1 MDEGSAE
8 ELDTV
13 SATVGTIQR
22 IAMAMVELPPEERI
36 AHYAV
41 VRTSFAAAIK
51 ELGVEDTIANAWL
64 DKTMDGIQAL
74 VTEIEAGG
82 GAEGGT
88 RLIQG
93 IS

>member
-1 MDEGSAE
+1 MAIAAFSNPRFKKPRMDEGSAE

-13 SATVGTIQR
+13 SGTVGTIQR

-36 AHYAV
+36 AHYTV

-64 DKTMDGIQAL
+64 DKTMD
-74 VTEIEAGG
+74 
-82 GAEGGT
+82 
-88 RLIQG
+88 
-93 IS
+93 

>member
-22 IAMAMVELPPEERI
+22 IAMAMVELPPEERM
-36 AHYAV
+36 AHYTG
-41 VRTSFAAAIK
+41 VRTNLAAAIK
-51 ELGVEDTIANAWL
+51 ELGIEDTIADAWL
-64 DKTMDGIQAL
+64 DKTMHGIRAL
-74 VTEIEAGG
+74 VREIEAGG

-88 RLIQG
+88 A
-93 IS
+93 

>member
-22 IAMAMVELPPEERI
+22 IALAMVELPPEERI

-41 VRTSFAAAIK
+41 VRTSFTAAIK
-51 ELGVEDTIANAWL
+51 NSALR
-64 DKTMDGIQAL
+64 IQL
-74 VTEIEAGG
+74 RTPG
-82 GAEGGT
+82 
-88 RLIQG
+88 
-93 IS
+93 

>member
-1 MDEGSAE
+1 MSEVSSE
-8 ELDTV
+8 ELDGV
-13 SATVGTIQR
+13 SATVGAIQR

-36 AHYAV
+36 AHYTV

-88 RLIQG
+88 A
-93 IS
+93 